1 MREDNRTKF
10 KTVPTVPAWEF
21 YKNSLRILENP
32 LIFHRRK
39 FEKLGDTFRLKI
51 GPTSSVIFSRN
62 AAFAQYALQKNH
74 KNFSKTTIQTQDMA
88 KYLGKG
94 LLTSEGEH
102 WKKQRKLIQP
112 AFHKKQLL
120 LLLNSIKAAI
130 STELNKIETG
140 RPVDIFPVFNDLAFQ
155 TVVKSLFSSA
165 VGQKEINRLQYI
177 TEAAQKMLVRELRQP
192 YLGWWFSFSGKIK
205 EHTDL
210 TDEARDILRKLIEER
225 RTSGERQDDLLD
237 MLLDAKYEDGSSMEN
252 EQLID
257 EILILFT
264 AGHETTSNALT
275 FTAQLL
281 ARHPEAQ
288 EKIMEE
294 VKNANEQTN
303 ALAEFIRACTY
314 TKMVIEESM
323 RLYPPVYFIDRL
335 NKEQDN
341 FEELE
346 IPEGSTLLFS
356 MYEIHRHK
364 DFWKDPEKFA
374 PERFEDPKQHSSY
387 YYPFGAG
394 PRMCIGNNFAMYE
407 MIMAIAELVSRYK
420 ISGVKGEI
428 EIQPLITLKPKNAI
442 LEFRS
447 RD

>member
-1 MREDNRTKF
+1 MKEESDIKS
-10 KTVPTVPAWEF
+10 KKVPAVPAWEF

-32 LIFHRRK
+32 LIFHRKK

-51 GPTSSVIFSRN
+51 GPGSSVIFSRN

-74 KNFSKTTIQTQDMA
+74 KNFSKTPIQTQDMA

-112 AFHKKQLL
+112 AFHKKQLVL
-120 LLLNSIKAAI
+120 LLSSIKAAI

-140 RPVDIFPVFNDLAFQ
+140 KTVDIFPVFNDLAFQ

-165 VGQKEINRLQYI
+165 VGQKEINRLQHI
-177 TEAAQKMLVRELRQP
+177 TEAAQKMLVKELRQP
-192 YLGWWFSFSGKIK
+192 YLGWWFSLSGKIK

-210 TDEARDILRKLIEER
+210 TDEARDILRELINER
-225 RTSGERQDDLLD
+225 RNSGEKQDDLLD
-237 MLLDAKYEDGSSMEN
+237 MLLDARYDDGSSMEN

-281 ARHPEAQ
+281 ARHPQAQ
-288 EKIMEE
+288 EKILEE
-294 VKNANEQTN
+294 VKNANGETTS
-303 ALAEFIRACTY
+303 LAEFIQSCTY

-335 NKEQDN
+335 NNEKDV
-341 FEELE
+341 FDGLE
-346 IPEGSTLLFS
+346 IPKGSTLLFS
-356 MYEIHRHK
+356 MYEIHRHR
-364 DFWKDPEKFA
+364 DFWENPEEFK
-374 PERFEDPKQHSSY
+374 PERFTDPKKYSSC

-407 MIMAIAELVSRYK
+407 MILTVAELVERYE
-420 ISGVKGEI
+420 ISSSSAP
-428 EIQPLITLKPKNAI
+428 IQIRPLISLKPENSI
-442 LEFRS
+442 LEFKLRK
-447 RD
+447 